1 MLKWANPAGSTQ
13 QTSCGRYCVV
23 GANSQHW
30 VAYEMHATTAT
41 ELGVRGDAEMARACC
56 EAHEASLIEERKRA

>member
-1 MLKWANPAGSTQ
+1 MKWLPPAGSTQ
-13 QTSCGRYCVV
+13 HSADGRYCIV

-30 VAYEMHATTAT
+30 VAYEMHFTTAK

-56 EAHEASLIEERKRA
+56 EAYEASVIEERKRA